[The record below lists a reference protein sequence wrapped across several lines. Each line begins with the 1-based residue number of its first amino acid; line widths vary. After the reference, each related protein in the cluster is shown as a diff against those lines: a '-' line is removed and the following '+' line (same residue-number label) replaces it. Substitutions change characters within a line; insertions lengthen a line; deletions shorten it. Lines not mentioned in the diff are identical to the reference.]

1 MSRTDVWLFVA
12 PPLLWLML
20 DRLAMG
26 LMGDHLFSMRA
37 LAALGILPGMIAE
50 ATSGFWKTLAVE
62 VSIWLLICSVL
73 SWIAGRIKSNQL
85 SRKYLAAGTVLVWC
99 FVLLPSIFNW
109 DDPTSASQSPSG
121 EIAIPSDAR
130 EERIRRIG
138 FAQVHNVP
146 EKLPDV
152 VIIVLESFRP
162 ELVDVEVM
170 PNLAAAADQGLW
182 CKQHFSSGNAT
193 SHGMFSIVT
202 GMDAT
207 WFDTSLRYQPSMYR
221 LFRSAGYEL
230 GFFAGHDD
238 WRKFY
243 MDGFVSSDHFDTFEI
258 MPQDRLESDRRAIQ
272 SMTKFLEPEE
282 TRAPRLA
289 ILYLYV
295 THAPYRSYAQ
305 DRVFS
310 PAAKDGFLIPYSNDQ
325 VSKVWNRY
333 KNSAVTADRWIGSIL
348 SSSSDR
354 LVLVTGDHG
363 EAFLEDG
370 TIGHGTKISIQQ
382 NSTPAI
388 LIGSGIPHREIDA
401 PTIHS
406 DLLLTLLSATGIG
419 LSDPSRQ
426 VDAIEDDAGTSLF
439 DGSDLLNTS
448 EETLLQRTNV
458 TRDYL
463 TDDVQL
469 ITDFEFLPRP

>member
-1 MSRTDVWLFVA
+1 MSRTDVWLYVA

-26 LMGDHLFSMRA
+26 LMGDHLLSSRSFA
-37 LAALGILPGMIAE
+37 VTAVLPGIIAE
-50 ATSGFWKTLAVE
+50 ATSGFWKMLAIE
-62 VSIWLLICSVL
+62 VLIWWLICFVL
-73 SWIAGRIKSNQL
+73 AWVAGQIEPRQL
-85 SRKYLAAGTVLVWC
+85 SRRYLVAITCLVWC
-99 FVLLPSIFNW
+99 VVLLPSILCWEN
-109 DDPTSASQSPSG
+109 PASAIQLPP
-121 EIAIPSDAR
+121 EDAAILSDRR
-130 EERIRRIG
+130 EDRIRRIG
-138 FAQVHNVP
+138 FAQVREVP
-146 EKLPDV
+146 AKLPDI
-152 VIIVLESFRP
+152 VIVVLESFRH
-162 ELVDVEVM
+162 ELVDPAVM
-170 PNLAAAADQGLW
+170 PNLAAAADKGLW
-182 CKQHFSSGNAT
+182 CKRHFSGGNAT

-207 WFDTSLRYQPSMYR
+207 WFDTSLRYQPPVYR
-221 LFRSAGYEL
+221 LFRSAGYEI

-258 MPQDRLESDRRAIQ
+258 TPQDRLESDRRAIQ
-272 SMTKFLEPEE
+272 SMTKLLEPEE

-310 PAAKDGFLIPYSNDQ
+310 PAAKDGFMIPYSNDQ
-325 VSKVWNRY
+325 VNKVWNRY

-348 SSSSDR
+348 SSSSNR

-370 TIGHGTKISIQQ
+370 TIGHGTKISMQQ

-426 VDAIEDDAGTSLF
+426 VDAIEDDDGASLF
-439 DGSDLLNTS
+439 DGSDLLSTS
-448 EETLLQRTNV
+448 EETLFQRTNV

-469 ITDFEFLPRP
+469 ITDFEFSPRP